1 LSEEESKQ
9 VLDLLNEERFMD
21 KAPAEVYAKLLDE
34 GRYLCSISTMYR
46 ILRANRQVRER
57 RDQCR
62 HPKYKKP
69 ELLAVAPNE
78 VWSWD
83 ITKLKGP
90 EKWTSYYLYVI
101 MDIFSRYVVG
111 WMIAPSQT
119 GPLAEALISQTCSR
133 QGIEPERLTIHSDRG
148 TPMTSK
154 VVALLLSDL
163 GVTKSLN
170 RPYVSDDNPYSES
183 QFKTL
188 KSHPTFPERFGS
200 IEDARAW
207 CQGLFKWYNNEHYHG
222 GIALMTPATVH
233 YGRAEHCN
241 ANRQDVL
248 SSAHI
253 RHPERFV
260 KGQPKTIALPKE
272 AWINKP
278 IPITSSFSQV

>member
-119 GPLAEALISQTCSR
+119 GPLAEALNSQTCSR

-148 TPMTSK
+148 MTSK

-188 KSHPTFPERFGS
+188 KSQPTFPERFGS
-200 IEDARAW
+200 IEDVRAW

-233 YGRAEHCN
+233 YGRAENCN
-241 ANRQDVL
+241 AKRQGVL
-248 SSAHI
+248 SSARI

-260 KGQPKTIALPKE
+260 KGQPKTIALPTE